1 MSNTVYYDIFET
13 DTHVA
18 YHVSAIKQE
27 VIDRQAM
34 SRRTTIDN
42 PNKDKLVAEWQ
53 EDADFHRCVKIDETE
68 QEADKAR
75 RDRQIARNAV
85 SLLAFLNT
93 VEYPD
98 FS

>member
-1 MSNTVYYDIFET
+1 MTNTVYYDIFET
-13 DTHVA
+13 DTHVE
-18 YHVSAIKQE
+18 YHVSSVKQE
-27 VIDRQAM
+27 VIDRQSM

-42 PNKDKLVAEWQ
+42 PKKAELVAEWQ

-75 RDRQIARNAV
+75 RDRQIARNAAYREAY
-85 SLLAFLNT
+85 LKT
-93 VEYPD
+93 VQYPD